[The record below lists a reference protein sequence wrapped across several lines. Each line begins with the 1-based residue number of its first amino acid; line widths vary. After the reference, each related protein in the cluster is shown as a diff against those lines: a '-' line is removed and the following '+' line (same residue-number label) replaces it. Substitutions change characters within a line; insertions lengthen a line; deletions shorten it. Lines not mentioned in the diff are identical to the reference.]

1 MELKTSIQA
10 SSITNL
16 TDARYFAAWGVE
28 WIGFSLE
35 VGNTAYVDPK
45 DAQEIKDWVVGPKFI
60 GEFGFGQDKATIL
73 EAVELLKLDA
83 VELSMFCPDELA
95 ASLEGITI
103 FKNWKINEATPLE
116 QILNLAKDS
125 TNIAYHIFDFSGS
138 ALTIDTLTDDAQ
150 WPAFE
155 LFMQENPS
163 YMRIG
168 GSVSALTDFAEH
180 SAIEGLSLIGGEEES
195 VGVKDFDELDEIF
208 ELLEAWD

>member
-1 MELKTSIQA
+1 LELKTSVQA
-10 SSITNL
+10 SSISNL

-35 VGNTAYVDPK
+35 VGNAAYLAPK

-60 GEFGFGQDKATIL
+60 GEFGFGQDKDTIL
-73 EAVELLKLDA
+73 EVIELLKLDA
-83 VELSMFCPDELA
+83 IELSMFCADELA

-103 FKNWKINEATPLE
+103 FKSWKVNEATPLE
-116 QILNLAKDS
+116 EVLELAKNS

-138 ALTIDTLTDDAQ
+138 NLTIDTLTNADQ
-150 WPAFE
+150 WSTFE
-155 LFMQENPS
+155 LFIQENPS
-163 YMRIG
+163 YIRIG
-168 GSVSALTDFAEH
+168 GTVSALTDFAEH

-195 VGVKDFDELDEIF
+195 VGVKAFDELDEIF